1 MELYMSEQS
10 PQANSQEVQ
19 QTPQQHE
26 ASMQDRILNLLDPEG
41 QPEEK
46 SEPQSEAK
54 PEDSQEQ
61 PEVKAEEK
69 EPEIPQLEEIEI
81 EGEKL
86 HVPSALAQKVKD
98 GFLRQQDYTKKTQEA
113 AEVRKNYEA
122 ALQQASQVLELQKTM
137 TPKLGQ
143 LASLDEQIAQYE
155 KVDWNTLTAQDQTRA
170 LQLSIA
176 FQQAKDARQ
185 KVVGELNQMQSQ
197 QADAAKQAH
206 RTKIEEGQK
215 ALARDIKGWN
225 EELGR
230 KILTSTS
237 EAYGAPAEMLANIS
251 EPWAVRALHD
261 AMQYREIQ
269 AQAKKI
275 PEKKAPV
282 QTPTLKPTGSESRT
296 PDHQSYLDDR
306 KNLRSAK
313 TNSERSKAAE
323 KLILRKL

>member
-1 MELYMSEQS
+1 MSEQS
-10 PQANSQEVQ
+10 PQANSQE
-19 QTPQQHE
+19 TPQSPQSHGQE
-26 ASMQDRILNLLDPEG
+26 MEDRIMSLLDPKG
-41 QPEEK
+41 QPEKTE
-46 SEPQSEAK
+46 EPQPEAQ

-69 EPEIPQLEEIEI
+69 EEIPQLEEIEI

-86 HVPSALAQKVKD
+86 QVPSKLAQKVKD

-113 AEVRKNYEA
+113 AEVRKNYET
-122 ALQQASQVLELQKTM
+122 ALQQASQVLELQKHM

-155 KVDWNTLTAQDQTRA
+155 KVDWNTLTVQDQTRA

-176 FQQAKDARQ
+176 FQQAKDTKQ
-185 KVVGELNQMQSQ
+185 KLIGEINQLQSQ

-206 RTKIEEGQK
+206 RAKIEEGQK

-225 EELGR
+225 ADLGR
-230 KILTSTS
+230 KILTSTA
-237 EAYGAPAEMLANIS
+237 EAYGAPAEVLASIS
-251 EPWAVRALHD
+251 EPWAVRVLHD

-275 PEKKAPV
+275 PEKKAPP
-282 QTPTLKPTGSESRT
+282 QTPTLKPTGSENRST
-296 PDHQSYLDDR
+296 EQQSYLDDR
-306 KNLRSAK
+306 KALRSAK
-313 TNSERSKAAE
+313 TPSERSKAAE